1 MRLSNCK
8 IHMETGFGPA
18 GEVFIGPWKNALEDG
33 LSSRRN
39 DDARTKVTVQVKLL
53 KFNAPA
59 FGFDMETE
67 SIAKYQIVAR
77 NTGKVIY
84 ETEVTATGVAGL
96 NENFPGATRWKKPVN
111 RSGQNNIKAFISRLE
126 AAAPEI
132 NKILSSQQ
140 FFKKPEFPKPDFS
153 MTFPAKPSGSK
164 TTDFLCRKCSF

>member
-1 MRLSNCK
+1 
-8 IHMETGFGPA
+8 METGFGPA
-18 GEVFIGPWKNALEDG
+18 GEVSLSDRGKTLLKTR

-126 AAAPEI
+126 TAAPEI

>member
-1 MRLSNCK
+1 
-8 IHMETGFGPA
+8 METGFGPA

-33 LSSRRN
+33 LSSQRN

-126 AAAPEI
+126 AAALKSTRSFPH
-132 NKILSSQQ
+132 NSFLKSPNSQN
-140 FFKKPEFPKPDFS
+140 PIFP
-153 MTFPAKPSGSK
+153 
-164 TTDFLCRKCSF
+164 

>member
-1 MRLSNCK
+1 
-8 IHMETGFGPA
+8 
-18 GEVFIGPWKNALEDG
+18 
-33 LSSRRN
+33 
-39 DDARTKVTVQVKLL
+39 
-53 KFNAPA
+53 
-59 FGFDMETE
+59 METE
-67 SIAKYQIVAR
+67 SIAKKYQIVAR

-140 FFKKPEFPKPDFS
+140 FF
-153 MTFPAKPSGSK
+153 
-164 TTDFLCRKCSF
+164 

>member
-1 MRLSNCK
+1 
-8 IHMETGFGPA
+8 METGFGPA

-67 SIAKYQIVAR
+67 
-77 NTGKVIY
+77 
-84 ETEVTATGVAGL
+84 VTATGVAGL
-96 NENFPGATRWKKPVN
+96 NENFPGATRWKNPVN

-132 NKILSSQQ
+132 NKILSSQ
-140 FFKKPEFPKPDFS
+140 
-153 MTFPAKPSGSK
+153 
-164 TTDFLCRKCSF
+164 

>member
-1 MRLSNCK
+1 
-8 IHMETGFGPA
+8 METGFGPA
-18 GEVFIGPWKNALEDG
+18 GEVFIGPWKNVLEDG

-132 NKILSSQQ
+132 NKTISSQQ
-140 FFKKPEFPKPDFS
+140 FF
-153 MTFPAKPSGSK
+153 
-164 TTDFLCRKCSF
+164 